1 MPAIAD
7 ESESSEWTGQPTL
20 VAGTSR
26 YDHGEW
32 IYNDFVF
39 RTPFP
44 ATEIL
49 ADLEHEKIL
58 GGLPLKLFFKDQP
71 NDFLVAVTELNTR
84 EQLDALA
91 AALSA
96 AISRERR

>member
-1 MPAIAD
+1 MRPVTRVSLNGRALQLEDDAHALLSQYL
-7 ESESSEWTGQPTL
+7 ESAARALDANPDR
-20 VAGTSR
+20 A
-26 YDHGEW
+26 
-32 IYNDFVF
+32 
-39 RTPFP
+39 
-44 ATEIL
+44 EIL

-58 GGLPLKLFFKDQP
+58 GGVPLKLFFKDQP
-71 NDFLVAVTELNTR
+71 NDFLIAVTELNTR